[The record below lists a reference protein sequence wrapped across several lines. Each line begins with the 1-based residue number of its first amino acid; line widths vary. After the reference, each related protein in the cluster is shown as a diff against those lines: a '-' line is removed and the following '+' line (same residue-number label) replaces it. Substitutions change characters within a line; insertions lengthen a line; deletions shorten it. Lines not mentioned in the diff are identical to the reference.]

1 MEKPAP
7 VPSTASAFYWEHA
20 RKGELVIQ
28 GFEGTDFVQFPPNDR
43 AERFDIDTDPIP
55 VPVAGTGTVYSF
67 SVLHQAFHPAFVEDL
82 PLVLALVE
90 LDDYPGI
97 RILTNILEANPEDIT
112 IGMAV
117 EVVFEERGEYSLP
130 QFRPSQQEV
139 AA

>member
-7 VPSTASAFYWEHA
+7 VPSKASAFYWEHA

-43 AERFDIDTDPIP
+43 AERFDIDSEA
-55 VPVAGTGTVYSF
+55 VPVRVSGNGTIYSF
-67 SVLHQAFHPAFVEDL
+67 SVLHQAFHPAFAEDL

-90 LDDYPGI
+90 LDDHPGI
-97 RILTNILEANPEDIT
+97 RILTNILEAKPEEVS
-112 IGMAV
+112 IGMPV
-117 EVVFEERGEYSLP
+117 EVVFEDRGEYTLP
-130 QFRPSQQEV
+130 QFRPTQQEV